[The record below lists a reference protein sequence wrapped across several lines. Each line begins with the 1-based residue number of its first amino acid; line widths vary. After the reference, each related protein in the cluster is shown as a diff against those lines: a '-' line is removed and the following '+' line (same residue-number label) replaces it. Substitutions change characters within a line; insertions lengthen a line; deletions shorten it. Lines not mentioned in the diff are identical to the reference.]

1 MSLELIGEAGYIN
14 MSQCI
19 DGNQS
24 RATGPDELGNGA
36 ATEGRK
42 SNRKVKNRK

>member
-1 MSLELIGEAGYIN
+1 MSLEHIEQAGCIN

-24 RATGPDELGNGA
+24 RATGPDELGNGCRQ
-36 ATEGRK
+36 GRK
-42 SNRKVKNRK
+42 KEQ

>member
-1 MSLELIGEAGYIN
+1 MSLKLIGEAGYIN

-24 RATGPDELGNGA
+24 RATGPDELGNGCSQ
-36 ATEGRK
+36 GRK
-42 SNRKVKNRK
+42 KEQ